1 MMTIRDFNWGHGVFL
16 IGYHLALV
24 LLLPWYLFHTGAPA
38 LGLLVS
44 SFILFGLTGL
54 SITAGYH
61 RCFSHRSYEAGW
73 TMKSILVF
81 LGTLATQGSV
91 LKWTHDH
98 RLHHRFVDTNRDP
111 YSINKGFWYAHCL
124 WLFEERKPFDRRV
137 VRDLL
142 QDRLLVFQDRYYDLL
157 VFGSNAIVVLSLGWI
172 WNDYFGAFVFAFLA
186 RLFLLHHATW
196 SINSLA
202 HFWGVQPY
210 SKEHSAVNNFLIAL
224 LTFGEGYHNYHH
236 TFPGDYRN
244 GFRWFQFDP
253 SKFLIWIC
261 GKTGLAKSLRS
272 ASRFSIQRKL
282 LSEDRRLVLEKLA
295 EIGDPISEVL
305 ESRIHQAYERLASH
319 LREFESLR
327 RRYLH
332 ARRSS
337 EPPLPRRPARS
348 EIKAAKKAMRK
359 GWVAWVRL
367 CDEILSLKPSTH
379 SLLT

>member
-124 WLFEERKPFDRRV
+124 WLFEKREPMDQKV
-137 VRDLL
+137 VRDLR
-142 QDRLLVFQDRYYDLL
+142 QDPLLVFQDRYYDLL
-157 VFGSNAIVVLSLGWI
+157 VFLTNAGVILALGWI
-172 WNDYFGAFVFAFLA
+172 WHDYLGAFVFAFLA

-210 SKEHSAVNNFLIAL
+210 SREHSAVNNFFIAW

-236 TFPGDYRN
+236 TFPSDYRN
-244 GFRWFQFDP
+244 GFRWYQFDP
-253 SKFLIWIC
+253 SKLLIWIC
-261 GKTGLAKSLRS
+261 GKARLAKGLRS
-272 ASRFSIQRKL
+272 VNRLSIQKKL
-282 LSEDRRLVLEKLA
+282 LSEDRRLVLEKLT
-295 EIGDPISEVL
+295 EIDHPTSGAL
-305 ESRIHQAYERLASH
+305 ESRINQAYETLASR
-319 LREFESLR
+319 LSELESLR
-327 RRYLH
+327 RRYMS
-332 ARRSS
+332 AKRSS
-337 EPPLPRRPARS
+337 EPPQLRRSTRS
-348 EIKAAKKAMRK
+348 EMKAAKKTMRR
-359 GWVAWVRL
+359 GWVTWVRL
-367 CDEILSLKPSTH
+367 CDEILSLKPVPRLSVT
-379 SLLT
+379 